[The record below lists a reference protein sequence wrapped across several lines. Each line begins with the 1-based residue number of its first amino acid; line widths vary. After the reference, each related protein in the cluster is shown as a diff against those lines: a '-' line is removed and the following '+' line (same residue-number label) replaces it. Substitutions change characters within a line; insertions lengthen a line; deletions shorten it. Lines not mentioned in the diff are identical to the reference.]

1 MRKIGIIVG
10 LLYLVLLPLMAAERD
25 TLECPVRPDS
35 SLIKTLF
42 NSSMFKGNTQDSLI
56 RARHERTFFHRLGKT
71 FTTFFR
77 EFSNID
83 ERYIEPQHFN
93 YTVMLQNTFLA
104 PGTLSGMAMG
114 IPGLYSR
121 PEAYQYQGQS

>member
-25 TLECPVRPDS
+25 TLECPVRQDS

-93 YTVMLQNTFLA
+93 YTVMLQNTNTYEEY
-104 PGTLSGMAMG
+104 TLYG
-114 IPGLYSR
+114 
-121 PEAYQYQGQS
+121 

>member
-25 TLECPVRPDS
+25 TLECPVRQDS

-71 FTTFFR
+71 FTAFFR

-83 ERYIEPQHFN
+83 ERYIE
-93 YTVMLQNTFLA
+93 
-104 PGTLSGMAMG
+104 
-114 IPGLYSR
+114 
-121 PEAYQYQGQS
+121 YQYLRGIYPVWQGGAANLLCA